1 MSVSIQKQLEFLI
14 DTEDSKDSP
23 QDSLTVLADMTQD
36 DDGCFEIVVKQV
48 VSGCASDGNNGWQE
62 ATAEQIEYL
71 VGIVKRWIS
80 EGDFYLNEDL
90 DAIFFGNVL
99 ECDRPKNVTVL
110 IGF

>member
-1 MSVSIQKQLEFLI
+1 MKTIEFLV

-23 QDSLTVLADMTQD
+23 QDSLVVLADMHH
-36 DDGCFEIVVKQV
+36 DDGCFELVVKQV

-71 VGIVKRWIS
+71 VGIVKGWIAK
-80 EGDFYLNEDL
+80 GDFYVSDDFE
-90 DAIFFGNVL
+90 AIFFGNVL
-99 ECDRPKNVTVL
+99 ERDRSKNVTVL